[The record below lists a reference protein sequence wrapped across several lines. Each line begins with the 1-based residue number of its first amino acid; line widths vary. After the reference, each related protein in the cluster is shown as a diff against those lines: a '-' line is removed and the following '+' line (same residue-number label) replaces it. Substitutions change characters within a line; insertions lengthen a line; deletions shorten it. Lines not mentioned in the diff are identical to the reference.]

1 VALDADFVLDE
12 AGERAAIPHRH
23 VPEQRTARAKSDMS
37 WSDFALAV
45 HGIRDLRTKA
55 VVLALV
61 VLAEGNKGVPV
72 DFDAVAQAVGR
83 SATTLKTMRTR
94 LWDAGWIE
102 PKPALADDGRPV
114 RRWVTARSV
123 GDA

>member
-1 VALDADFVLDE
+1 M
-12 AGERAAIPHRH
+12 
-23 VPEQRTARAKSDMS
+23 T
-37 WSDFALAV
+37 WSDFASAV
-45 HGIRDLRTKA
+45 HGIRDIRTKA

-61 VLAEGNKGVPV
+61 VLANGDKGAAV
-72 DFDAVAQAVGR
+72 DFDAVASAVGR
-83 SATTLKTMRTR
+83 STTTLKTMRTR

-102 PKPALADDGRPV
+102 PKPALADDGRPY